1 MQKTRAWLKRL
12 VFTGQLTLIG
22 MMMFGVLK
30 YFLNAI
36 RANIPITA
44 KYLNTVLNKQVNL
57 LSDNHYEH
65 HPAIATT
72 QV

>member
-30 YFLNAI
+30 IFFECYEG
-36 RANIPITA
+36 
-44 KYLNTVLNKQVNL
+44 KYP
-57 LSDNHYEH
+57 HYREV
-65 HPAIATT
+65 PEYCSE
-72 QV
+72 